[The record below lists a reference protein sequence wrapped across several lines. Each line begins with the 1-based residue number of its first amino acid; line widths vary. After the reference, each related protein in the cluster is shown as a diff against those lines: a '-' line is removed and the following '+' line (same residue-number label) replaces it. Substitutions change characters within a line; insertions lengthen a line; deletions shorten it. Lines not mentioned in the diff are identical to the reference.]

1 MSSLFNSEIFYYQF
15 DYDEWPSS
23 HTDSIE
29 YIRPFNE
36 SIFNL
41 RTSYNKIFHE
51 ARFNEDPNLEGELDS
66 SKFYKV
72 SYSLNILPVIGEY
85 CVNDGKGGKRIEN
98 EGLNLLEVFN
108 EGNELDIF
116 ECNSVQMLITFK
128 WNSHAYKTHL
138 IGYIAHQ
145 IYVIMMMIYVN
156 EIYINNRTNEKRIFS
171 VLLII
176 AIIYPTGYEFV

>member
-1 MSSLFNSEIFYYQF
+1 MGYIIEYIVKYQNNYVSSFMFLKNINILIEKGVLVSSLFNSEIFQHQF

-23 HTDSIE
+23 HTDSVE
-29 YIRPFNE
+29 YIRPFND

-72 SYSLNILPVIGEY
+72 SYSINLLPVIGEY
-85 CVNDGKGGKRIEN
+85 CIIDSKGKRMEN
-98 EGLNLLEVFN
+98 EGLNLLECFN

-116 ECNSVQMLITFK
+116 ECNSVQNLISFK
-128 WNSHAYKTHL
+128 WNSHAYKIHL
-138 IGYIAHQ
+138 VGYIAH
-145 IYVIMMMIYVN
+145 
-156 EIYINNRTNEKRIFS
+156 
-171 VLLII
+171 
-176 AIIYPTGYEFV
+176 